1 MRDLAAEYRKKVISI
16 DQAVQMIQSDM
27 EIVCSNIPEPQGMME
42 KFHTQADRVKNVKVF
57 SVLTA
62 LPYQFIV
69 NPAMK
74 GHFQLCSWFHGVGA
88 RAGLA
93 ANSGTVVFAPNML
106 HNIGTDQERVR
117 KPNIFMGS
125 CTPPDAHGFV
135 SLSLGV
141 SYERNMLEAADI
153 AILEV
158 SDKLPRTFGD
168 VDIHIDDIDFF
179 VESHREPPVLTM
191 KDSSELDQTIGNYI
205 AELVDD
211 GSTIQLGIGGIPN
224 AVGKCLFNKKDL
236 GVHTE
241 MLVDAMAELYD
252 AGAVT
257 NKKKSLYPGKFVCA
271 FISGT
276 KALYDFVDNNVA
288 ILVKRG
294 QWVNDPAV
302 VRQNSKMCSIN
313 TCMMVDLT
321 GQVISEGIGTKHYS
335 GTGGQFDTAM
345 GAREAYDG
353 LGKSI
358 IACAS
363 TAKGGK
369 SSCIVSA
376 APAGTAVTLH
386 RGMTDWVVT
395 EYGAVN
401 LRAKTIP
408 ERVHAL
414 ISIAHPNFREQ
425 LKEEAAKI
433 GWI

>member
-1 MRDLAAEYRKKVISI
+1 
-16 DQAVQMIQSDM
+16 MI
-27 EIVCSNIPEPQGMME
+27 
-42 KFHTQADRVKNVKVF
+42 
-57 SVLTA
+57 
-62 LPYQFIV
+62 
-69 NPAMK
+69 
-74 GHFQLCSWFHGVGA
+74 
-88 RAGLA
+88 
-93 ANSGTVVFAPNML
+93 
-106 HNIGTDQERVR
+106 
-117 KPNIFMGS
+117 
-125 CTPPDAHGFV
+125 
-135 SLSLGV
+135 
-141 SYERNMLEAADI
+141 EAADI
-153 AILEV
+153 VILEV

-168 VDIHIDDIDFF
+168 LDVHIDDIDYFI
-179 VESHREPPVLTM
+179 ETHREAPTLPI
-191 KDSSELDQTIGNYI
+191 KEPSELDKTIGAHI
-205 AELVDD
+205 ADLVED

-224 AVGKCLFNKKDL
+224 AVGKCLTGKKDL

-252 AGAVT
+252 AGVIT

-271 FISGT
+271 FISGS
-276 KALYDFVDNNVA
+276 KMLYDFVDNNVA
-288 ILVKRG
+288 VLVKRG

-302 VRQNSKMCSIN
+302 VRQNSKMVSIN

-363 TAKGGK
+363 TAKGGA
-369 SSCIVSA
+369 SSCIVST

-395 EYGAVN
+395 EFGAVN

-408 ERVHAL
+408 ERVDAL